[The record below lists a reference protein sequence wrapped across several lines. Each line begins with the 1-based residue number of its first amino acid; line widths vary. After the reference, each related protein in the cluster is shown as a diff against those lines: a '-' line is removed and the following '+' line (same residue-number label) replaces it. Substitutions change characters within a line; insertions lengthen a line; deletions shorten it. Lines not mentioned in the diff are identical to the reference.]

1 MQIYLNKKRVP
12 KKVYIIFHTIIL
24 IGLIPMIITCSS
36 TRFIYTFADEFIKD
50 EVKYFLDLNDNHKVL
65 LNEQVSMMVKW
76 HKTSMLPSYA
86 EYLNSIADNLE
97 NEQFSAIDIN
107 KIFKN
112 GRFLIEETVT
122 GIIPYVSKF
131 LIQYQTVKNIEFMEN
146 SMLSRRQERILELSK
161 TVDKLYEERLERLV
175 SNFER
180 FFGDLNSSQKKLLE
194 VHARETINDS
204 RIRLH
209 NRTLRQKVF
218 IRFLNTQP
226 TEVELTN
233 FLNKLLL
240 HGHMITN
247 PSYESFSEISLKK
260 FHVLLLNM
268 VASSSIMQ
276 REKIISKLR
285 GYAEDFKKVS
295 SEEKQL

>member
-1 MQIYLNKKRVP
+1 MQIYFNKKRVL
-12 KKVYIIFHTIIL
+12 KKVHIFFHTIIL

-50 EVKYFLDLNDNHKVL
+50 EVKYFLDLDDNHKVL

-76 HKTSMLPSYA
+76 HKTLMLPSYA
-86 EYLNSIADNLE
+86 EYLDSMADNLE
-97 NEQFSAIDIN
+97 GEKFSAVDIN

-131 LIQYQTVKNIEFMEN
+131 LIQYKTVKNIEFMEN
-146 SMLSRRQERILELSK
+146 SMLSRRQERIIELSK

-194 VHARETINDS
+194 VHARETINDK

-240 HGHMITN
+240 NGHMITN
-247 PSYESFSEISLKK
+247 PSYESFSNISLKK
-260 FHVLLLNM
+260 FRVLLVNM
-268 VASSSIMQ
+268 IASSSIMQ

-295 SEEKQL
+295 GEDKQL